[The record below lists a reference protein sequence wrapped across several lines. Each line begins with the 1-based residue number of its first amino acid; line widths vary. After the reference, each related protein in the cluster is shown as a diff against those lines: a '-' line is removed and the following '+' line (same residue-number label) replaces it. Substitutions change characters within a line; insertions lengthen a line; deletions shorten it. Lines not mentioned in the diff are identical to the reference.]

1 MFPAAGGGP
10 DASAVGSGEC
20 TAGGVTA
27 GGRAGEREGEGKRER
42 EEEKEGSGGRGR
54 EREKGMDGEETGGRS
69 FFSARPLCPPA
80 ALSRHRA
87 RVREGASGRLGR
99 GESGTRRRAAVPAG
113 AAWPCPRAGAD
124 AAECPGGLFA
134 GVKGGHGA
142 ARPSRG
148 PPLLAD
154 VPSCVAVL

>member
-27 GGRAGEREGEGKRER
+27 GGRAGERESARER
-42 EEEKEGSGGRGR
+42 KRKRGQ
-54 EREKGMDGEETGGRS
+54 GEEGESEKKGWMEKRRAGGVS
-69 FFSARPLCPPA
+69 FPRAPPAPLCPPA

-87 RVREGASGRLGR
+87 RVREGASGRSGR